1 MAAGDYPF
9 VAAKDVVVAE
19 GAGVR
24 ETDKS
29 FTKCRGEYVKGHR

>member
-1 MAAGDYPF
+1 MAGDYPL

-29 FTKCRGEYVKGHR
+29 FTKCREYVKGHK